1 MDTETKHILD
11 RALMLPDREKA
22 QLVDELLS
30 NLDKPDDDIDRLWRE
45 EIKDR
50 IKAYESGKIKSLSL
64 KQVLSKY
71 QK

>member
-1 MDTETKHILD
+1 MDTETKQILD